1 MIKLHGFAVSNY
13 FNMVRMALAAKG
25 LDFEVVKT
33 FPSQEAPWL
42 EKSPMG
48 KVPCLETTQGF
59 IAETQTIIQYLE
71 DEYPDKPIL
80 PASSFERARARQL
93 MHTIE
98 LYLELPARRLFPGA
112 LFGRHNEDLTIE
124 EVKPVL
130 EKGVRALN
138 HLADFGPYLM
148 GKEPFAPD
156 YMALYTL
163 PLVQQVAKK
172 IYGWDILSEIEGGD
186 DLLAALNNNDHA
198 QRFSAESNAEMAE
211 FLAGLNAK

>member
-1 MIKLHGFAVSNY
+1 MLKLHGFAVSNY

-25 LDFEVVKT
+25 LDFEVVRT
-33 FPSQEAPWL
+33 FPSQEAQWL

-48 KVPCLETTQGF
+48 KVPCLETVQGF
-59 IAETQTIIQYLE
+59 ITETQTIIQYLE

-138 HLADFGPYLM
+138 HLADCGPYLM
-148 GKEPFAPD
+148 GAIPFAPD

-163 PLVQQVAKK
+163 PIIQQVAKK
-172 IYGWDILSEIEGGD
+172 TYDWDILSEIDGSS
-186 DLLAALNNNDHA
+186 DLLAALNSNEHA
-198 QRFSAESNAEMAE
+198 KRFGAESDAEMAE

>member
-1 MIKLHGFAVSNY
+1 MLKLHGFAVSNY

-25 LDFEVVKT
+25 LDFEVVRT
-33 FPSQEAPWL
+33 FPSQEAQWL

-48 KVPCLETTQGF
+48 KVPCLETAQGF
-59 IAETQTIIQYLE
+59 ITETQTIIQYLE

-138 HLADFGPYLM
+138 HLADCGPYLM
-148 GKEPFAPD
+148 GAIPFAPD

-163 PLVQQVAKK
+163 PLIQQVAKK
-172 IYGWDILSEIEGGD
+172 TYDWDILSEIDGSS
-186 DLLAALNNNDHA
+186 DLLAALNSNDHA
-198 QRFSAESNAEMAE
+198 KRFGAESDAEMAE

>member
-1 MIKLHGFAVSNY
+1 MLKLHGFAVSNY

-25 LDFEVVKT
+25 LDFEVVRT
-33 FPSQEAPWL
+33 FPSQEAQWL

-48 KVPCLETTQGF
+48 KVPCLETAQGF
-59 IAETQTIIQYLE
+59 ITETQTIIQYLE

-98 LYLELPARRLFPGA
+98 LYLELPARRLFPGT

-138 HLADFGPYLM
+138 HLADCGPYLM
-148 GKEPFAPD
+148 GAIPFAPD

-163 PLVQQVAKK
+163 PLIQQVAKK
-172 IYGWDILSEIEGGD
+172 TYDWDILSEIDGSS
-186 DLLAALNNNDHA
+186 DLLAALNSNEHA
-198 QRFSAESNAEMAE
+198 KRFGAESDAEMAE